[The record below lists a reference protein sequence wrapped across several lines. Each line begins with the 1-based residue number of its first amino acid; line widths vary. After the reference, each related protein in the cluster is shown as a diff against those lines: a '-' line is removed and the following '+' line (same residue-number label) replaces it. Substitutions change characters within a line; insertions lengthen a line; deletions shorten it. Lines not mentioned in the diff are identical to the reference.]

1 MPSIFDNLFCREAS
15 HAHAFSGNPIER
27 WSEGRGG
34 VGLSEASATESAGF
48 YLFMEDRALVRF
60 NGETPTARFPLV
72 DCEALGLDRDSLIL
86 LGVVAD
92 APRLAGQVL
101 SAPTLP
107 EDVKA
112 IDLRSLAIQGLLD
125 PQDLASL
132 AQARSYLHWH
142 AANRFC
148 GRCGGTLSVKGG
160 GTSRY
165 CEKCSNE
172 IFPRV
177 DPVVIML
184 ALEEDRCLLGR
195 QARFAPGMYSALAG
209 FLEPGETIEEAVRRE
224 VKEEAGISIGRV
236 AYHSSQ
242 AWPFPSSLMIGCH
255 AEALSTDVNC
265 DAEELEDCRW
275 FERDEVRQM
284 LDGSHPDG
292 LKAPFPMAIAHH
304 LIKAFAFSNE
314 A

>member
-1 MPSIFDNLFCREAS
+1 MPSFFDNRVFREAS
-15 HAHAFSGNPIER
+15 QEHAFSGNPIER
-27 WSEGRGG
+27 WSEGRESVG
-34 VGLSEASATESAGF
+34 VSEASASESAGF
-48 YLFMEDRALVRF
+48 YLFVEDRALVRF
-60 NGETPTARFPLV
+60 NGERPIARFPLV

-92 APRLAGQVL
+92 APRLAGQV
-101 SAPTLP
+101 SSDPTLP
-107 EDVKA
+107 EDVRA

-125 PQDLASL
+125 PTDLASL

-148 GRCGGTLSVKGG
+148 GRCGEALTVKGG
-160 GTSRY
+160 GTSRH
-165 CEKCSNE
+165 CEKCAIE

-184 ALEEDRCLLGR
+184 AIDGDRCLLGR

-255 AEALSTDVNC
+255 AEALSTNVNR

-304 LIKAFAFSNE
+304 LIKAFVE
-314 A
+314 